1 MRTTFMIRTVEK
13 ATAALAHSHWSSR
26 TATTSADED
35 FSRIDASLS
44 ANTALKGEVDG
55 HADSQTGAFDPL
67 PLAGRSS
74 KMCTFSPIKIVMRNN

>member
-13 ATAALAHSHWSSR
+13 AIAALAHSRWSSR

-35 FSRIDASLS
+35 FSHIDASL
-44 ANTALKGEVDG
+44 NNEVDG
-55 HADSQTGAFDPL
+55 HADSQTGAFAPL

>member
-1 MRTTFMIRTVEK
+1 LVKQDRN
-13 ATAALAHSHWSSR
+13 HP
-26 TATTSADED
+26 ADED
-35 FSRIDASLS
+35 FSHIDASLS
-44 ANTALKGEVDG
+44 NEVDG